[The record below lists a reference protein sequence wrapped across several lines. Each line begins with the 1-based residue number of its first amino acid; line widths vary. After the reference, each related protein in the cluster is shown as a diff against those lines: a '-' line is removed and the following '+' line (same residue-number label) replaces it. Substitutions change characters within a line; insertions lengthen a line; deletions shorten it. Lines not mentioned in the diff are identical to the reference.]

1 MDDID
6 FEALEEE
13 LAKIDPA
20 ELRYLLQLL
29 PENVPAVQKIIQNV
43 LDEPISEKKQ
53 KRLQPPLRPKPFQPI
68 APPRNRNRRRE
79 LLRSFDPFPPQT
91 IRNVTDYQNEILN
104 LYDVARFE
112 GEERKGRHYK
122 HWRFIKD
129 LNEDLTPKFMKKIRK
144 NVQLSPTGRNEKNP
158 LGSNSTRP
166 VSYHHFGW
174 AFPSSAKGRVDEGRP
189 FALKT
194 RFFDFPH
201 RGETKKHP
209 WDRIPRGRFHTN
221 ILGGLFHSAQKA
233 GLTKVVQL
241 R

>member
-122 HWRFIKD
+122 QWRFIKD
-129 LNEDLTPKFMKKIRK
+129 LNEDLTPKFMKKNQRK
-144 NVQLSPTGRNEKNP
+144 RPTFPNGAKRKKP
-158 LGSNSTRP
+158 LGIEFHEAGFVPPFWVGFSKQRKRP
-166 VSYHHFGW
+166 
-174 AFPSSAKGRVDEGRP
+174 R
-189 FALKT
+189 
-194 RFFDFPH
+194 
-201 RGETKKHP
+201 
-209 WDRIPRGRFHTN
+209 
-221 ILGGLFHSAQKA
+221 
-233 GLTKVVQL
+233 
-241 R
+241 